1 MGFMLVHFLVVFPPH
16 GALVLHADPVFP
28 TEAFLVVHLG
38 LVLLDLLDVVPPSC
52 RLVLTIRLD
61 TKFASEAHLVV

>member
-1 MGFMLVHFLVVFPPH
+1 MLVHFLVVFPPH
-16 GALVLHADPVFP
+16 GTLVLHANPIFP
-28 TEAFLVVHLG
+28 TEAFLVVDLG
-38 LVLLDLLDVVPPSC
+38 LVLLHLLDVVPPRR